1 MLIIAGVFGCIGQ
14 FGITRAYVYAP
25 AREISVYDYTQVLF
39 AAVLGYFVFD
49 QIPDGWS
56 ILGYILICGAGIGM
70 FLYHRALDRR
80 QTAAAK

>member
-1 MLIIAGVFGCIGQ
+1 M
-14 FGITRAYVYAP
+14 
-25 AREISVYDYTQVLF
+25 LF
-39 AAVLGYFVFD
+39 AAVLGYFVFG